1 MADFIYMSAE
11 GIAKLEAEIAH
22 LRSVERPA
30 VVQAIAE
37 ARDKGDLS
45 ENAEYDAAREAQAM
59 LELKISKL
67 EQTLARARAIDTSK
81 IDLSKVQIYCRVKM
95 RNLTLKRDM
104 EYTLVAESEANVRE
118 GKLSIGMTTQNT
130 IEISGAKNVLTV
142 PTMAVKKQGG
152 KTVVRVLG
160 KDGKAAER
168 EVQTG
173 LKDGVNTE
181 IKSGVNEGEQV
192 VISEM
197 TAAEQEKSSE
207 AVMMG
212 GPPPGR

>member
-67 EQTLARARAIDTSK
+67 EQTLAKARAIDTSK
-81 IDLSKVQIYCRVKM
+81 IDLSRVQIYCRVKM
-95 RNLTLKRDM
+95 HNRTLKRDM

-118 GKLSIGMTTQNT
+118 GKLSIGTPIAQAL
-130 IEISGAKNVLTV
+130 IGKAVGDVVEVTV
-142 PTMAVKKQGG
+142 PSG
-152 KTVVRVLG
+152 
-160 KDGKAAER
+160 
-168 EVQTG
+168 VQTLEILEIG
-173 LKDGVNTE
+173 L
-181 IKSGVNEGEQV
+181 
-192 VISEM
+192 
-197 TAAEQEKSSE
+197 
-207 AVMMG
+207 
-212 GPPPGR
+212 